1 MAYQPNCS
9 TSSTLTTT
17 APSSGSARETSGD
30 SPRSRTYATPPP
42 APALERG
49 DRGDR
54 DHKEEINGIKD
65 HSVARTATQAAVPLL
80 GTWFFLNLERFQVF
94 CCFCGVFVKV
104 VG

>member
-49 DRGDR
+49 DRDRDR
-54 DHKEEINGIKD
+54 DHKEEIKD
-65 HSVARTATQAAVPLL
+65 HSVARTATQAA
-80 GTWFFLNLERFQVF
+80 GTSFEVASFWVELERFQVF
-94 CCFCGVFVKV
+94 LSLRSLCEASG
-104 VG
+104 

>member
-49 DRGDR
+49 DRDR
-54 DHKEEINGIKD
+54 DHKEEIKD
-65 HSVARTATQAAVPLL
+65 HSVARTATQAA
-80 GTWFFLNLERFQVF
+80 GTSFEVASFWVELERFQVF
-94 CCFCGVFVKV
+94 LSLRSLCEASG
-104 VG
+104 